1 MHDKPPIVIS
11 LNSKETAFVQKTTK
25 AFKLDDYNEAKSYSI
40 DESNYASLH
49 TEKTARKTPKFYC
62 VKQTV
67 SSKLVNPDVLKARF

>member
-1 MHDKPPIVIS
+1 MLRQKTHDKPSIVLN

-25 AFKLDDYNEAKSYSI
+25 RFKADFIDDTKSYSI

-62 VKQTV
+62 VKKTT
-67 SSKLVNPDVLKARF
+67 